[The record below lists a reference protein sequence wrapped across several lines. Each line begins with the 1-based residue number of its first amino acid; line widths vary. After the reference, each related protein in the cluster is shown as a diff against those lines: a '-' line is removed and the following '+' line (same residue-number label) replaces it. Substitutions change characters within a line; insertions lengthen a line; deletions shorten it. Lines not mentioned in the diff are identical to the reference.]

1 MAASLLMKFIL
12 GKENKKTMRLE
23 LLAIAVMVFV
33 ISVPAAYAETFKIYV
48 QKIPPHWQ
56 KNFGDVLDKAIQ
68 YWENR
73 MPGMQFAKVA
83 HVEQADFVLEWASQY
98 DSGKLGYY
106 STNTINEYGKPKV
119 TITLGYFKDK
129 KWNLVSGDYALEIT
143 KHELGHAIGF
153 GHSSD
158 PNDIMYPTIESYES
172 WLSSKQKPITQ
183 ATKQTDWKAKS
194 AKYQALSDQ
203 MLYKAQSALAK
214 AEASLKNTTA
224 TNMASKV
231 ELERAWNAFWAA
243 KKYLNDAKI
252 IQNNADNAF
261 YSQDYKDSY
270 SKYLSSYST
279 AKKVDSALAQLKGFL
294 KKATKL
300 Q

>member
-1 MAASLLMKFIL
+1 MKLGLLTVTVVLVF
-12 GKENKKTMRLE
+12 
-23 LLAIAVMVFV
+23 AIYMPTV
-33 ISVPAAYAETFKIYV
+33 YAETFKIHV
-48 QKIPPHWQ
+48 QKMPLHWQ
-56 KNFGDVLDKAIQ
+56 KNFGDILDKAIQ

-73 MPGMQFAKVA
+73 IPGIQFTKVA
-83 HVEQADFVLEWASQY
+83 HVDQADFVLEWASQY

-106 STNTINEYGKPKV
+106 STSTINEYGKPKL

-129 KWNLVSGDYALEIT
+129 KWNLVSGEYALEIT
-143 KHELGHAIGF
+143 KHELGHAIGL
-153 GHSSD
+153 GHSTD

-172 WLSSKQKPITQ
+172 WLKSKQTPTTQ
-183 ATKQTDWKAKS
+183 TTKQTDWKTKS

-203 MLYKAQSALAK
+203 KLYTAQSALAK
-214 AEASLKNTTA
+214 AEVSLKNMTA
-224 TNMASKV
+224 TNKAAQA
-231 ELERAWNAFWAA
+231 ELDRAWNAFWAA
-243 KKYLNDAKI
+243 KKYLNDAQI
-252 IQNNADNAF
+252 IQNNADTAF

-279 AKKVDSALAQLKGFL
+279 AKKVDSALVQLKGFL

>member
-1 MAASLLMKFIL
+1 
-12 GKENKKTMRLE
+12 MRLE
-23 LLAIAVMVFV
+23 LLATITVLFFV
-33 ISVPAAYAETFKIYV
+33 ISVPAAHAETFKIYV
-48 QKIPPHWQ
+48 QKMPPHWQ

-73 MPGMQFAKVA
+73 MPAIQFVKVA
-83 HVEQADFVLEWASQY
+83 YVQQADFVLEWASQY

-106 STNTINEYGKPKV
+106 STNTVNEYGKPKV

-129 KWNLVSGDYALEIT
+129 KWNLVSGEYALEIT
-143 KHELGHAIGF
+143 KHELGHAIGL

-172 WLSSKQKPITQ
+172 WLSSKQKPATQ
-183 ATKQTDWKAKS
+183 TTKQTDWKAKS

-203 MLYKAQSALAK
+203 KLYKIQLELEK
-214 AEASLKNTTA
+214 AETSLKNTTA
-224 TNMASKV
+224 TNMASQA
-231 ELERAWNAFWAA
+231 ELEKAWNAFWAA

-252 IQNNADNAF
+252 IQTNADGAF

-270 SKYLSSYST
+270 SKYLLSYST

>member
-1 MAASLLMKFIL
+1 MIMKLGLLTVTVVLVF
-12 GKENKKTMRLE
+12 
-23 LLAIAVMVFV
+23 AIYMPTV
-33 ISVPAAYAETFKIYV
+33 YAETFKIHV
-48 QKIPPHWQ
+48 QKMPLHWQ
-56 KNFGDVLDKAIQ
+56 KNFGDILDKAIQ

-73 MPGMQFAKVA
+73 IPGIQFTKVA
-83 HVEQADFVLEWASQY
+83 HVDQADFVLEWASQY

-106 STNTINEYGKPKV
+106 STSTINEYGKPKL

-129 KWNLVSGDYALEIT
+129 KWNLVSGEYALEIT
-143 KHELGHAIGF
+143 KHELGHAIGL
-153 GHSSD
+153 GHSTD

-172 WLSSKQKPITQ
+172 WLKSKQTPTTQ
-183 ATKQTDWKAKS
+183 TTKQTDWKTKS

-203 MLYKAQSALAK
+203 KLYTAQSALAK
-214 AEASLKNTTA
+214 AEVSLKNMTA
-224 TNMASKV
+224 TNKAAQA
-231 ELERAWNAFWAA
+231 ELDRAWNAFWAA
-243 KKYLNDAKI
+243 KKYLNDAQI
-252 IQNNADNAF
+252 IQNNADTAF

-279 AKKVDSALAQLKGFL
+279 AKKVDSALVQLKGFL